1 MSFPPEL
8 EPALRGLV
16 RQPPR
21 TCVVGLIA
29 FDQGDHIFGHMHLT
43 ILGLRRHGPDVCF
56 RVQVTEGTLETVDTL
71 ENLDPD
77 TCPMNMPPELAGEIQ
92 ALLGGPPRG
101 GTISVCAVDLEDG
114 RLMLTLCGHQR
125 GRTHLVGLVAMVL
138 EGWVGSPPSGRSG
151 PPSMGCCT
159 STATSS
165 TSSSA

>member
-16 RQPPR
+16 GQPRQ
-21 TCVVGLIA
+21 TCVAGLIA
-29 FDQGDHIFGHMHLT
+29 FDLADDHHMLLT
-43 ILGLRRHGPDVCF
+43 ILGLRKHHPDVCF

-101 GTISVCAVDLEDG
+101 STISVCGVDLEDG

-138 EGWVGSPPSGRSG
+138 EGWVRDTGCSWSGA
-151 PPSMGCCT
+151 PSMGCCP